1 MKYFLFLSLSA
12 IFLAG
17 CAGSTAQLQTTNQP
31 PNQSVAQA
39 TPAGKRD
46 ELSAISHSADNR
58 FQPTN
63 IPVNDNSAPN
73 SNGAGSV
80 SPMSR
85 PIDVSAMNADI
96 QKAEKNYEKDSNDA
110 QAKKDLA
117 HAYFIRAFA
126 LTEAA
131 QYRAALGDFR
141 KGLKLDPD
149 DEDAK
154 KMHDQILSIF
164 KSIGREPP
172 KEGEEPSP
180 LPSGN

>member
-17 CAGSTAQLQTTNQP
+17 CVGNTAQLQTANQP
-31 PNQSVAQA
+31 ANQSVGQA
-39 TPAGKRD
+39 TPARRD

-58 FQPTN
+58 FQQTN
-63 IPVNDNSAPN
+63 IPLNSDPNTNSAGGGN
-73 SNGAGSV
+73 V

-85 PIDVSAMNADI
+85 PIDVTAMNADI
-96 QKAEKNYEKDSNDA
+96 QKAEKNHEKEPKDA

-117 HAYFIRAFA
+117 HAYFVRAFA

-149 DEDAK
+149 DEEAK
-154 KMHDQILSIF
+154 KMHDQIISIF

-172 KEGEEPSP
+172 KEGEEPPP

>member
-17 CAGSTAQLQTTNQP
+17 CAGNTARLQTANQP
-31 PNQSVAQA
+31 AAQN
-39 TPAGKRD
+39 TPTGKRD

-63 IPVNDNSAPN
+63 IPVNDNS
-73 SNGAGSV
+73 GSGSGV

-96 QKAEKNYEKDSNDA
+96 QKAEKNHEKDPKDA

-117 HAYFIRAFA
+117 HAYFVRAFA

-149 DEDAK
+149 DEEAR
-154 KMHDQILSIF
+154 KMHDQIISIF

-172 KEGEEPSP
+172 KEGEEPPP